1 MAVVAQQ
8 LQHPAGDGLDSFEAM
23 FAVWCE
29 LDPPV
34 GYRAEISEGAI
45 RMNAL
50 PAKGHALTASLLVAA
65 LDRADLRPLMVFQAV
80 GIKLVD
86 QERLYIPDLVVALPD
101 ALFGLSLLA
110 PGDASLVVEI
120 TSPRN
125 ARVDREEK
133 RDVYAA
139 GGVPLYLLVDPVGP
153 RPAVTLYAEPV
164 DGAYRRVVTV
174 PFGEP
179 IHLPT
184 PFDVDLDTSQF
195 PR

>member
-8 LQHPAGDGLDSFEAM
+8 LQQPAGDGLDGFEAM

-45 RMNAL
+45 RMNPL
-50 PAKGHALTASLLVAA
+50 PARAHALIAAVLHEVLVEIHQ
-65 LDRADLRPLMVFQAV
+65 RPLKVFQAV
-80 GIKLVD
+80 GIKLDD
-86 QERLYIPDLVVALPD
+86 QERLYIPDLVVAPPE

-110 PGDASLVVEI
+110 PGDATLVVEI
-120 TSPRN
+120 TSPGN

-133 RDVYAA
+133 RDAYAA
-139 GGVPLYLLVDPVGP
+139 GGVALYLLVDRVGAH
-153 RPAVTLYAEPV
+153 PAVTLYAEPA
-164 DGAYRRVVTV
+164 DGGYRRVVTV
-174 PFGEP
+174 PFGES
-179 IHLPT
+179 IHLPA
-184 PFDVDLDTSQF
+184 PFDIELDTSQF